1 MHDLRAVSAS
11 SRARQNEAVEANVSA
26 TFIEGGQARSRS
38 GKEAKVNTTKQWR
51 ESVIKLFARR
61 SIEKVIG
68 DGCGDGF
75 VCVATNGHAGLFVQ
89 GAAKRENK
97 NTFVALTDG
106 YTRYRVTGEDRLRWA
121 SSASNK
127 VRVLA
132 DKTSPFA
139 QRKYLAPITV
149 LSGEV
154 FMHVN
159 SDHHP
164 VIFTFRQKDIRY
176 VVMPMRVEN

>member
-11 SRARQNEAVEANVSA
+11 SRARQNAAVEANVSA

-51 ESVIKLFARR
+51 ESVAKLFARQ

-89 GAAKRENK
+89 GVAKRENK
-97 NTFVALTDG
+97 SPFVALTKG
-106 YTRYRVTGEDRLRWA
+106 YSQHKVTGKQMLRWA
-121 SSASNK
+121 SSTAKN
-127 VRVLA
+127 VRVLD
-132 DKTSPFA
+132 DKISPLV
-139 QRKYLAPITV
+139 QRKYLAPVTV
-149 LSGEV
+149 LSCPV
-154 FMHVN
+154 VMHVK

-164 VIFTFRQKDIRY
+164 VIFTFTQEDVRY
-176 VVMPMRVEN
+176 AVMPLRVEN